1 MSDPFLILAPMRG
14 ITTRHYRK
22 AFVRHF
28 GGLDAEMA
36 PFIPTVN
43 AEKINPKLLRDVLPE
58 NNSGLPL
65 IPQLIGNNA
74 ADFVNMAKALHDLG
88 YKEVNWNLG
97 CPHKPVRKKQRGS
110 GLLPH
115 PERIDALLETIC
127 AESPCKISVK
137 VRLGVS
143 DPSELMRLIPVL
155 NRYPLSEVIVH
166 PRTAEQMYDGKA
178 DLGAFALAFQEITRP
193 VCYNGDIND
202 LPFFQTVDNCFPT
215 LGKFMLGRGLLA
227 NPFLCE
233 HIKIYRNSNTATHPG
248 LRPPLL
254 GRGTKKSPP
263 LEGCRNGGVGSSAF
277 TPTENAIERL
287 GAFHDEVLEN
297 YQTVIDGDLPMLGK
311 MKEFWSYPAQNL
323 SNGRNLFK
331 KIKKTTRLPTYK
343 QIVKEFLADAEWTA

>member
-1 MSDPFLILAPMRG
+1 MRG
-14 ITTRHYRK
+14 ITTMHYRR

-43 AEKINPKLLRDVLPE
+43 ADKINPKLLRDVLPE

-88 YKEVNWNLG
+88 YNEVNWNLG

-115 PERIDALLETIC
+115 PERVDALLETIC

-143 DPSELMRLIPVL
+143 DPTELMRLIPIL

-166 PRTAEQMYDGKA
+166 PRTAEQMYDGA
-178 DLGAFALAFQEITRP
+178 VDLDAFAEAYAEIKHP
-193 VCYNGDIND
+193 VCYNGDITD
-202 LPFFQTVDNCFPT
+202 LAFFQGLESAFGRPT
-215 LGKFMLGRGLLA
+215 LGRFMIGRGLLA

-233 HIKIYRNSNTATHPG
+233 VIKGSLDKNSATHPG
-248 LRPPLL
+248 LRTPLP
-254 GRGTKKSPP
+254 RRKTEKSPP
-263 LEGCRNGGVGSSAF
+263 MEGCRNGGVGSPAL
-277 TPTENAIERL
+277 PKTENAIERL
-287 GAFHDEVLEN
+287 GAFHDEVLAN
-297 YQTVIDGDLPMLGK
+297 YQTVIDGDVPMLGK
-311 MKEFWSYPAQNL
+311 MKEFWAYPATNL
-323 SNGRNLFK
+323 SNGRKLFK
-331 KIKKTTRLPTYK
+331 KIKKANRIPTY
-343 QIVKEFLADAEWTA
+343 QHIVKEFLADAEWTA

>member
-1 MSDPFLILAPMRG
+1 MNDPFLLLAPMRG

-28 GGLDAEMA
+28 QGLDAEMA

-43 AEKINPKLLRDVLPE
+43 TDKINPKLLRDVLPE

-74 ADFVNMAKALHDLG
+74 ADFVNMARALHDLG
-88 YKEVNWNLG
+88 YEEVNWNLG

-115 PERIDALLETIC
+115 LERVNALLETIC
-127 AESPCKISVK
+127 EESPCKISVK

-143 DPSELMRLIPVL
+143 DKSELMRLIPIL

-166 PRTAEQMYDGKA
+166 PRTAEQMYDGTA
-178 DLGAFALAFQEITRP
+178 DLDAFALAFQEITRP

-202 LPFFQTVDNCFPT
+202 LTFFKTLEETFPRVER
-215 LGKFMLGRGLLA
+215 FMLGRGLLA

-233 HIKIYRNSNTATHPG
+233 VIKSGNPI
-248 LRPPLL
+248 
-254 GRGTKKSPP
+254 
-263 LEGCRNGGVGSSAF
+263 
-277 TPTENAIERL
+277 TENAIERL
-287 GAFHDEVLEN
+287 KGFHDEVLTN
-297 YQTVIDGDLPMLGK
+297 YQTVIDGDVPMLGK
-311 MKEFWSYPAQNL
+311 MKEFWSYPATNL
-323 SNGRNLFK
+323 SNGRKLFK
-331 KIKKTTRLPTYK
+331 KIKKTTRLSTY
-343 QIVKEFLADAEWTA
+343 QQTVKEFLADAEWTASLAFVSDEKTARV

>member
-1 MSDPFLILAPMRG
+1 MSDPILILAPMRG
-14 ITTRHYRK
+14 ITTMHYRK
-22 AFVRHF
+22 AFVRNF

-43 AEKINPKLLRDVLPE
+43 ADKINPKLLRDVLPE

-74 ADFVNMAKALHDLG
+74 ADFVNMARALHDLG
-88 YKEVNWNLG
+88 YEEVNWNLG

-115 PERIDALLETIC
+115 PERVDALLETIC
-127 AESPCKISVK
+127 AESPCRVSVK

-143 DPSELMRLIPVL
+143 DPSELMNLIPVL

-178 DLGAFALAFQEITRP
+178 DLGAFALAFQELTRP

-202 LPFFQTVDNCFPT
+202 LAFFQTLDKCFPT
-215 LGKFMLGRGLLA
+215 LKKFMLGRGLLA

-233 HIKIYRNSNTATHPG
+233 VIKSGNP
-248 LRPPLL
+248 
-254 GRGTKKSPP
+254 
-263 LEGCRNGGVGSSAF
+263 V
-277 TPTENAIERL
+277 TENAIERL
-287 GAFHDEVLEN
+287 GAFHDEVLAN
-297 YQTVIDGDLPMLGK
+297 YQTVIDGDVPMLGK
-311 MKEFWSYPAQNL
+311 MKEFWVYPAQNL
-323 SNGRNLFK
+323 SNGRKLFK
-331 KIKKTTRLPTYK
+331 KIKKSTRIPTYK
-343 QIVKEFLADAEWTA
+343 QIVSEFLADAEWIA